1 MWGMVVRREMAF
13 AIDRYKA
20 RSGPETMCAIRIFE
34 VLCYL
39 QVLFFKNLSMLD
51 MSHHCFEV
59 IQGWEFGYGIPYRQE
74 NSPYPKSSNRFFF
87 FLSGVMSSCSS
98 KCPLGQRGSNHMS
111 HRESNL
117 NRLHTLLSNSVKGV
131 ASSHDTLPVVCREF
145 RTRTFG
151 LPTMEQK
158 YVFNETKAREIDQDI
173 VNKWRNDWLAG
184 QDKLNRPFSAWLRKL
199 DEPGTAYC
207 LVCNKKLLYR
217 SNGKKVFN
225 LMWLILSMSRQLI
238 HNNTPQ
244 PSPLQSQ
251 S

>member
-1 MWGMVVRREMAF
+1 
-13 AIDRYKA
+13 
-20 RSGPETMCAIRIFE
+20 
-34 VLCYL
+34 
-39 QVLFFKNLSMLD
+39 
-51 MSHHCFEV
+51 
-59 IQGWEFGYGIPYRQE
+59 
-74 NSPYPKSSNRFFF
+74 
-87 FLSGVMSSCSS
+87 
-98 KCPLGQRGSNHMS
+98 MS

-158 YVFNETKAREIDQDI
+158 YVFNETKAREIDRDI

-217 SNGKKVFN
+217 SNGKKSFQSHVVDPEHVAAIN
-225 LMWLILSMSRQLI
+225 SQQHTSTLPTAEPVIADACLSDRVTSAKLRICAFLAEHCLVEMRVRIVLELCLHGEFYLSD
-238 HNNTPQ
+238 HNVAKT
-244 PSPLQSQ
+244 
-251 S
+251 